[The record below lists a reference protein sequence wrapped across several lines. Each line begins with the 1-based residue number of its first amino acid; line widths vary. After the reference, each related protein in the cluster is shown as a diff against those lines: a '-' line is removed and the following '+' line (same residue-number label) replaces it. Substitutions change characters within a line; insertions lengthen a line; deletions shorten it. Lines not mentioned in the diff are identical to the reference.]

1 MLDYFFKQLNLDLKK
16 QGMATPQLILDEAA
30 LKQNIQHVQVRL
42 THAQHLKPRL
52 VV

>member
-30 LKQNIQHVQVRL
+30 LK
-42 THAQHLKPRL
+42 
-52 VV
+52 